1 MARSTIFIWLALM
14 LATCASVPEE
24 TALAPRTNEPYC
36 AKLYKRF
43 NEKERV
49 YEWVCIEKRFKDLG

>member
-1 MARSTIFIWLALM
+1 M